1 MKVVWITSGPI
12 ERGGSRFR
20 KAFKQY
26 KKDIEKE
33 KFPGCC
39 DSFPIKDEEFSKL
52 VDILAKEHTN

>member
-26 KKDIEKE
+26 KKDIEKG
-33 KFPGCC
+33 KFP
-39 DSFPIKDEEFSKL
+39 DRSHSFRIEDEEFSKL
-52 VDILAKEHTN
+52 VDILAKEA